1 MAMLVDSTGT
11 TIIPQL
17 EIANT
22 FIRRFIGLQFRSS
35 LPPKSGIWISP
46 CSSIHTCF
54 MRFPIDVWML
64 DRNGIV
70 LPSQRNVRPWRIVIA
85 PRGTHSIVE
94 TMVDT
99 LSLTVGQRVE
109 VTHT

>member
-1 MAMLVDSTGT
+1 MAMLVDNTGKA
-11 TIIPQL
+11 IIPQL

-22 FIRRFIGLQFRSS
+22 FFRRFVGLQFRCS

-64 DRNGIV
+64 NRNGIV
-70 LPSQRNVRPWRIVIA
+70 LQSQRNVLPWRIVIA
-85 PRGTHSIVE
+85 PRGTQSIVE

-99 LSLTVGQRVE
+99 LSLTVGQRVQ
-109 VTHT
+109 VTHA